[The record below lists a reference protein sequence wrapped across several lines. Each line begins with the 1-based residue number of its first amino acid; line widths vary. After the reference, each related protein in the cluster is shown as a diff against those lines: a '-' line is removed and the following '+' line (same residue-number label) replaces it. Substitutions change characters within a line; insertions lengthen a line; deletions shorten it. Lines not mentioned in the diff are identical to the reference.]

1 MVFSSLIFIFFFLP
15 IFLLVYYVSPKKI
28 KNFVLMIFSL
38 IFYAWG
44 ETKYIFLLVLVSL
57 INFICALLINRRRK
71 KGKKE
76 KIILILTVI
85 FNIGI
90 LGCFK
95 YLGFITDNL
104 NNIGFNLSIPDL
116 ALPLGISF
124 FVFQGMSY
132 VIDVYRKDIKVEKNF
147 IDFMTYISMFPQLI
161 AGPIVRYIDIAK
173 ELKERTINFEKF
185 SDGLFIFLTGLFKKV
200 IIANNIGYLF
210 SLISNDLSSISM
222 ASVWLGILA
231 FALQIYFDFSGYSTM
246 AIGLGKMIGF
256 NYPDNFNYPYM
267 AKSITDFWRRW
278 HMTLSGWFRD
288 YVYIPLG
295 GNKKGLKRQAI
306 NIFIVWM
313 LTGLWHGASWNY
325 VLWGIYF
332 AIILIIEKIF
342 LNKYLQKLP
351 NVFKHLYAILLILIG
366 WMLFAFE
373 DFGDLKLYLMKA
385 FVNGNIIDNSFI
397 FYVKNY
403 FIFIVLGI
411 VFSTPI
417 FSNIKYNKVN
427 SVIIFIV
434 YIALFI
440 YTIACLVSDSYN
452 PFLYFRF

>member
-161 AGPIVRYIDIAK
+161 AGPIVRYIDI
-173 ELKERTINFEKF
+173 E
-185 SDGLFIFLTGLFKKV
+185 TGTYETKIV
-200 IIANNIGYLF
+200 
-210 SLISNDLSSISM
+210 
-222 ASVWLGILA
+222 
-231 FALQIYFDFSGYSTM
+231 
-246 AIGLGKMIGF
+246 
-256 NYPDNFNYPYM
+256 
-267 AKSITDFWRRW
+267 
-278 HMTLSGWFRD
+278 
-288 YVYIPLG
+288 
-295 GNKKGLKRQAI
+295 NKNQ
-306 NIFIVWM
+306 
-313 LTGLWHGASWNY
+313 H
-325 VLWGIYF
+325 
-332 AIILIIEKIF
+332 
-342 LNKYLQKLP
+342 
-351 NVFKHLYAILLILIG
+351 
-366 WMLFAFE
+366 
-373 DFGDLKLYLMKA
+373 
-385 FVNGNIIDNSFI
+385 
-397 FYVKNY
+397 
-403 FIFIVLGI
+403 
-411 VFSTPI
+411 
-417 FSNIKYNKVN
+417 
-427 SVIIFIV
+427 
-434 YIALFI
+434 
-440 YTIACLVSDSYN
+440 
-452 PFLYFRF
+452 